1 MALLLALTVD
11 LHCLLLCL
19 LTSLFTIPL
28 ESLQLFLEGGTVFCF
43 LLLSTFQSL
52 LPALN
57 LPDELFTLT
66 LSSVLQNCGLCQ
78 LMPPGFYLCPVS
90 LLQLREPGLQPLS
103 FTLLLFCLLLFLLT
117 LFPQASGLSL
127 HLSKAAPL
135 LLQGICSPTLLLFQ
149 VASGDLQSLLKGL
162 ELLLEQGLLL
172 DPFFL
177 LSQMCCSA
185 FSWPSSPVT

>member
-103 FTLLLFCLLLFLLT
+103 FTLLLFCLLLFLLM
-117 LFPQASGLSL
+117 LFPQASG
-127 HLSKAAPL
+127 LSKAAPL
-135 LLQGICSPTLLLFQ
+135 LLQSICSPTLLLFQ
-149 VASGDLQSLLKGL
+149 AASGDLQSLLKGL
-162 ELLLEQGLLL
+162 ELLLDL
-172 DPFFL
+172 FFL
-177 LSQMCCSA
+177 LSQLCCSA
-185 FSWPSSPVT
+185 FSWASSSVT